1 MTWDDFI
8 KAATYDPGNFD
19 FTAFLAAAQR
29 EHDADV
35 SVRDA
40 KINQLTEQ
48 TSSLTSE
55 VGRVKAAN
63 YDLLMSKPVEQPPG
77 VQETPP
83 EGDTPVP
90 SIDDL
95 FEKG

>member
-1 MTWDDFI
+1 MAWEDFI

-19 FTAFLAAAQR
+19 FTGFLAQAQR
-29 EHDADV
+29 EHEQEV

-40 KINQLTEQ
+40 KITQLTEQ
-48 TSSLTSE
+48 TTSLTSE

-63 YDLLMSKPVEQPPG
+63 YDLLMSKPAEQPPG

-83 EGDTPVP
+83 DPSADV